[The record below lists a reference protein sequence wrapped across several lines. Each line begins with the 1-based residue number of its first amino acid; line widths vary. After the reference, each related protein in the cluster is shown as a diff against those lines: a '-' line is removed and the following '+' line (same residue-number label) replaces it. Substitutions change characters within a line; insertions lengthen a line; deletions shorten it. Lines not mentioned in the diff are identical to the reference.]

1 MAELQHYQEAERAY
15 CPGCGASL
23 ELQAEQAIMTCRYCG
38 TDSKVVRRLRRLEPE
53 LPDGPPAKPPVDPS
67 KDYAKW
73 GCEALVW
80 GILNGTDV
88 AEQIKMAGALNC
100 WPCAHN
106 KIMPGLLPQYVAYM
120 LTAPRELDKAMS
132 QIVHKLICSDDLKV
146 RNTVIR
152 VGQKFG
158 FAAPGSFGLLDALS
172 GGDAGTVKLLLEIAE
187 WAQDHGH
194 GEYCHQALMA
204 VQTAIGR
211 ERNYRHVCNEIL
223 LHRLP
228 YTTGQVRDWI
238 LKHTRLEFDVGYRQH
253 RPWVLELIDDMATE
267 QPELVEPLNQCLRV
281 CRGAE
286 SPEDFHGR
294 VHAVGRLR
302 SRAAKLAALNTMG
315 HPHHDMKPE
324 EAAPILEQLKPLL
337 DDAEF
342 AEPVAKILK
351 DLLWLGDGVPPAL
364 QALWEE
370 RGEKLPRVFVQG
382 YKLRAGIRD

>member
-1 MAELQHYQEAERAY
+1 MSELEFQSKADRAY

-23 ELQAEQAIMTCRYCG
+23 ELASESAIMTCRFCG

-53 LPDGPPAKPPVDPS
+53 LPDGPPPKPPVDPA
-67 KDYAKW
+67 KDYGNW

-80 GILNGTDV
+80 GILNGNEL
-88 AEQIKMAGALNC
+88 AEQIKMAAALNC

-106 KIMPGLLPQYVAYM
+106 KVMPALLPRYVAYM

-132 QIVHKLICSDDLKV
+132 EIVHKLICSDDLKV

-158 FAAPGSFGLLDALS
+158 FAQPGSFGLLNALS

-187 WAQDHGH
+187 WANEHGY
-194 GEYCHQALMA
+194 EDYCHQSLMA

-228 YTTGQVRDWI
+228 YTTGQVREWI

-267 QPELVEPLNQCLRV
+267 QPELIEPLRHCLAK
-281 CRGAE
+281 CGGAKT
-286 SPEDFHGR
+286 PDDFRGR
-294 VHAVGRLR
+294 VYAVGRMR
-302 SRAAKLAALNTMG
+302 SRAAKLAALDSMG
-315 HPHHDMKPE
+315 RPPHELQPE
-324 EAAPILEQLKPLL
+324 GVAELVEQLKPLL

-342 AEPVAKILK
+342 APPVASTLK
-351 DLLWLGDGVPPAL
+351 NLLWVGEGVPSPL
-364 QALWEE
+364 QALWDE
-370 RGEKLPRVFVQG
+370 RGEALPREFVQG
-382 YKLRAGIRD
+382 YKLRAGIR